1 MAYPLHDFFSSR
13 DWNSKHFWNIL
24 YEYFFFTF
32 LCARIFFLLFCLALH
47 FLGISPH
54 PPITFLMVRPLC
66 GAAVWCH
73 FRCLLDVVCSPEL
86 RCTMPST
93 VLRCFLW
100 CYAVVHLDGFAW
112 RAALCCFALR
122 CFLLSCTML
131 CVCVFR
137 AVCVGACVRACVR
150 ACVCVCVLCCR
161 KLGSA
166 ALSWVARLAA

>member
-1 MAYPLHDFFSSR
+1 MGWDIFSLHDFFSVHLLCSNFFFIAYPLHDFFSSR

-54 PPITFLMVRPLC
+54 PPPPHHFSNGPSLMWCRCVMS
-66 GAAVWCH
+66 CH

-100 CYAVVHLDGFAW
+100 CYAVVHLDGFA
-112 RAALCCFALR
+112 
-122 CFLLSCTML
+122 
-131 CVCVFR
+131 
-137 AVCVGACVRACVR
+137 
-150 ACVCVCVLCCR
+150 
-161 KLGSA
+161 
-166 ALSWVARLAA
+166 